1 MSQLPAA
8 RPLPATAPAG
18 DPPQPLHLDLGL
30 PSAGEPAPDRP
41 GGRAN
46 APLTHG
52 HLWVLADGTPLHA
65 PPGQLTRHLD
75 TGELCC
81 HLCGR
86 WFRFLGSHVR
96 AHGHT
101 ADSYRE
107 AIGLCRTRALS
118 HSQLSA
124 AISTRQAAAYARDPD
139 VRARFAPGQAKARA
153 GVLTERARVALM
165 AGDRPERAE
174 ARRRQM
180 AAGRAG
186 AARRRDDALAERLA
200 SLGALD
206 LGGYLRG
213 AYADGASLETLAADT
228 GLGHKRLRS
237 AMTEA
242 GITLRP
248 QGCNTPE
255 GKRSRARTAEATAAT
270 RVGTEDLQSWL
281 MERYRDG
288 WSLTRLGAAVGHSSH
303 WVRWRLT
310 G

>member
-1 MSQLPAA
+1 MTRPDPVPAA
-8 RPLPATAPAG
+8 APSG
-18 DPPQPLHLDLGL
+18 DVREPSRKAIGL
-30 PSAGEPAPDRP
+30 PSPGGPAPDRHR
-41 GGRAN
+41 GRAN

-65 PPGQLTRHLD
+65 PPGQLTRHPD

-124 AISTRQAAAYARDPD
+124 AISTRQAAAYVRDPD
-139 VRARFAPGQAKARA
+139 VRARFAPGQAAARS
-153 GVLTERARVALM
+153 GVLTERARVALV

-186 AARRRDDALAERLA
+186 AARRC
-200 SLGALD
+200 
-206 LGGYLRG
+206 
-213 AYADGASLETLAADT
+213 
-228 GLGHKRLRS
+228 
-237 AMTEA
+237 A
-242 GITLRP
+242 G
-248 QGCNTPE
+248 
-255 GKRSRARTAEATAAT
+255 
-270 RVGTEDLQSWL
+270 
-281 MERYRDG
+281 
-288 WSLTRLGAAVGHSSH
+288 
-303 WVRWRLT
+303 
-310 G
+310 